1 MTTADE
7 DPEAAKLRA
16 DRRARRLLGGVSL
29 VLGVAVVGAASIVLQ
44 VTAGERP
51 ARSNQQQPR
60 VRADHVAPVVP
71 PTPSK
76 YVTYEL
82 SGDNGARNITYVG
95 NELTV
100 AQEMSAELPWS
111 RTLEQLTPSSGYFSI
126 SAQNPAAG
134 SLTCRI
140 VVDGQVV
147 SQKSTTVAKNVVTCS
162 HSR

>member
-1 MTTADE
+1 MTETSE
-7 DPEAAKLRA
+7 EARLLAE
-16 DRRARRLLGGVSL
+16 RRARRVLGGVSL
-29 VLGVAVVGAASIVLQ
+29 MLGVAVVGAASVVLQ

-51 ARSNQQQPR
+51 ARSNPQHLARQP
-60 VRADHVAPVVP
+60 ADNVAPAVP
-71 PTPSK
+71 PMPSK

-82 SGDNGARNITYVG
+82 SGDSGARNITYVG

-100 AQEMSAELPWS
+100 AQETSAELPWS